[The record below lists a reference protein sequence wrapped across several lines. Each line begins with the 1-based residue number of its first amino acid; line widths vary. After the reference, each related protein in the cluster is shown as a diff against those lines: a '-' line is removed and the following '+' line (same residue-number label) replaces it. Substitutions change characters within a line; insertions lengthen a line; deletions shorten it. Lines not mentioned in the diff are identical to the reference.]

1 MGTQAPESL
10 STRIC
15 AETDLEENWGEVA
28 LVEGHQYAI
37 FKTKHGY
44 YACDHL
50 DPNSGALVIARGI
63 VGEKDGHPTITSPLY
78 KEVYDL
84 TTGKCV
90 SGADYTIGV
99 YPLEVRDGEVFLIR

>member
-10 STRIC
+10 STHIC

-50 DPNSGALVIARGI
+50 DPNSYCPRHCG
-63 VGEKDGHPTITSPLY
+63 GEERAPNHHLPS
-78 KEVYDL
+78 V
-84 TTGKCV
+84 
-90 SGADYTIGV
+90 
-99 YPLEVRDGEVFLIR
+99 

>member
-63 VGEKDGHPTITSPLY
+63 VGEKDGHPTHHLPSVLKRCMTSPPVN
-78 KEVYDL
+78 VYR
-84 TTGKCV
+84 V
-90 SGADYTIGV
+90 
-99 YPLEVRDGEVFLIR
+99 LITRLACTP

>member
-44 YACDHL
+44 YASTL
-50 DPNSGALVIARGI
+50 IAVLSLLLAALWGRRTGTQPLPPLCIKRCM
-63 VGEKDGHPTITSPLY
+63 TSPPVN
-78 KEVYDL
+78 VYR
-84 TTGKCV
+84 V
-90 SGADYTIGV
+90 
-99 YPLEVRDGEVFLIR
+99 LITRLACTP